1 MIQYIVHI
9 VPRTRV
15 FGRIDMSKWRIRV
28 GAAAIGIIVGL
39 GPTMAGGEEIDIL
52 MALPAATL
60 TFSNAFIAE
69 DAGFYKKEGLKV
81 SNRTIVGVGAVNA
94 VISGSADFTMGTGP
108 VFLRAAAQGQRLL
121 AIINLIDKP
130 LVELVLRKD
139 VADAAAITDKTP
151 FDERAKALRG
161 KTIGIQGVGSI
172 VHAWQRLV
180 TSRGGLDIE
189 KDVRIAPMDPSA
201 MPAALQT
208 KSIDGYATS
217 LPFTTEAIVRGSAV
231 MLASAVSD
239 APDLLPFAYGLVYTR
254 PDTCTKQREK
264 CARVARALAGANR
277 FIHEKPAEALDL
289 LRKRFDKMDASVL
302 AAAWQIVS
310 QAHAKELAVTVPVLE
325 NSQKVSLEAKL
336 LEPKDALTK
345 FDGLYTNEFVR

>member
-1 MIQYIVHI
+1 
-9 VPRTRV
+9 
-15 FGRIDMSKWRIRV
+15 MSHWPNEWRNR
-28 GAAAIGIIVGL
+28 AAAAAVVITVGL
-39 GPTMAGGEEIDIL
+39 GPTIAGSQEIDIL

-94 VISGSADFTMGTGP
+94 VIAGSADFTVGTGP

-121 AIINLIDKP
+121 ALINLIDKP

-139 VADAAAITDKTP
+139 IADAAAITDKTP
-151 FDERAKALRG
+151 FNERAKALRG

-208 KSIDGYATS
+208 KAIDGYATS
-217 LPFTTEAIVRGSAV
+217 LPFTTEAVVKGNAV
-231 MLASAVSD
+231 MLASAVND

-254 PDTCTKQREK
+254 PDTCAKQREK
-264 CARVARALAGANR
+264 CARLARALAGASR
-277 FIHEKPAEALDL
+277 FIHEKPDQALGL
-289 LRKRFDKMDASVL
+289 LRKRFDKMDPDVL
-302 AAAWQIVS
+302 SAAWQIVS
-310 QAHAKELAVTVPVLE
+310 RAHAKDLSVTVPALE

-345 FDGLYTNEFVR
+345 FDGLYTDEFVR